1 MVKKDFKPTLCK
13 GDIVIP
19 EYGIMEN
26 ALVYLRLEAEICL
39 NHQRQKRCEALA
51 DKCLV
56 LMMLCADKNKTDK
69 SNFYKKWY
77 ITWSKLARQFKE
89 SYIWKM

>member
-13 GDIVIP
+13 GNIVIP

-26 ALVYLRLEAEICL
+26 ALVYLRYEAEICL

-51 DKCLV
+51 DNV
-56 LMMLCADKNKTDK
+56 
-69 SNFYKKWY
+69 
-77 ITWSKLARQFKE
+77 
-89 SYIWKM
+89 

>member
-1 MVKKDFKPTLCK
+1 MVKKDFRPILCK

-19 EYGIMEN
+19 EYGVMKN

-56 LMMLCADKNKTDK
+56 FMMFCVDKNQTDK

-89 SYIWKM
+89 AYIWKM

>member
-1 MVKKDFKPTLCK
+1 MELKVYHCNEWHN
-13 GDIVIP
+13 
-19 EYGIMEN
+19 EYTEF
-26 ALVYLRLEAEICL
+26 YLKNEAEICL

-56 LMMLCADKNKTDK
+56 LMMLCADKNQTDK